1 MKAAPANIAAVVTQ
15 VNKKKSIFT
24 DKAQNL
30 MIMLSRLPDAPTVL
44 TAVTKLKMTT
54 LNAEKLGTL
63 INNWPTEDM
72 NELMEEAKNFF
83 TQEKGLSEVPSDYP
97 QLLNTWEKPEA
108 FFIFLGKERKFDTRL
123 RLWKFKIDFEPK
135 AALLKSQLNQLI
147 SAFSI
152 IKDSKHIHGIL
163 SKILTIGNM
172 MNAGDL
178 KRGQAD
184 GFLLGDAFNKVNSLR
199 DVDGMSI
206 LKHICKM
213 MHEEDSDPEKGFV
226 VTFKDNFNGLKDAKK
241 C

>member
-1 MKAAPANIAAVVTQ
+1 MPGMGMGMPMAAPPKVVKYELCKPKLDPPKEGKTKAFGWKRVVVDRKGLGGKPASNEVVDNGLRKLDSNYKGLKVIWINIEEDKNVKLSDIQALFKDKVKAAPANIAAVVTQ
-15 VNKKKSIFT
+15 LNKKKSIFT

-83 TQEKGLSEVPSDYP
+83 TQEKGLPDVPSDYP

-135 AALLKSQLNQLI
+135 AALLKSQLN
-147 SAFSI
+147 
-152 IKDSKHIHGIL
+152 
-163 SKILTIGNM
+163 
-172 MNAGDL
+172 
-178 KRGQAD
+178 
-184 GFLLGDAFNKVNSLR
+184 
-199 DVDGMSI
+199 
-206 LKHICKM
+206 
-213 MHEEDSDPEKGFV
+213 
-226 VTFKDNFNGLKDAKK
+226 
-241 C
+241 